1 MGGVLTDLQEAI
13 EWTETSR
20 EWLIAKPL
28 EAASYIV
35 VALILRWV
43 AHKLID
49 RATRR
54 TGKTLI
60 PAAVRKNTDN
70 NTDDERRQARSSQ
83 RRETIASVF
92 KSVVTL
98 ILVTW
103 VILTILTIIGINV
116 APFIASAGVVG
127 IALGWGAQSLVRDF
141 LSGVFMLLEDQYGV
155 GDVVDFGEAVGT
167 VEHVG
172 LRVTTLRALNGTVWY
187 VRNGEVLRVGNHSQ
201 GYAVA
206 VVDVALARPVN
217 VTRATRITERSVSEA
232 AQDEAMRN
240 SVLEAPTMLGV
251 DSTTAYTVTIRATVK
266 VRAGS
271 QWAVQRYL
279 TQRILADL
287 AEADIVTHD
296 AGSTTE
302 SDPAGLP
309 AAQSAPTETNK

>member
-1 MGGVLTDLQEAI
+1 MVRVLNDLQEAF

-35 VALILRWV
+35 VALILRWI

-49 RATRR
+49 RATKRPGR
-54 TGKTLI
+54 GLI
-60 PAAVRKNTDN
+60 QAAVRKNNHQPVIDQARR
-70 NTDDERRQARSSQ
+70 DERAEQ
-83 RRETIASVF
+83 RRQTIASVF
-92 KSVVTL
+92 KSMITL
-98 ILVTW
+98 ILFTW

-141 LSGVFMLLEDQYGV
+141 LSGIFMLLEDQYGV

-206 VVDVALARPVN
+206 VVDIALARPVN
-217 VTRATRITERSVSEA
+217 VSRATRLAERSALEAVQDDAISE
-232 AQDEAMRN
+232 N
-240 SVLEAPTMLGV
+240 VLEEPTMLGV
-251 DSTTAYTVTIRATVK
+251 DSTTAYTVTIRVTVK
-266 VRAGS
+266 VRAGT
-271 QWAVQRYL
+271 QWAVQRFM
-279 TQRILADL
+279 TQRILSDL
-287 AEADIVTHD
+287 ADADIVTHD
-296 AGSTTE
+296 AASSAAESPSTDAT
-302 SDPAGLP
+302 
-309 AAQSAPTETNK
+309 QK